1 MQKEELR
8 KRDAEIVELT
18 NETVKSS
25 NEFSKKM
32 ALVEQE
38 RDFLRNEINNLKDNL
53 QRKELDLQDFSKQL
67 RERED
72 RVKSYKQKR
81 KLAEKEATE
90 LRQQRDR
97 LES

>member
-1 MQKEELR
+1 M
-8 KRDAEIVELT
+8 
-18 NETVKSS
+18 
-25 NEFSKKM
+25 
-32 ALVEQE
+32 
-38 RDFLRNEINNLKDNL
+38 RNEINNLKDNL

-90 LRQQRDR
+90 LR
-97 LES
+97 

>member
-32 ALVEQE
+32 ALVE
-38 RDFLRNEINNLKDNL
+38 
-53 QRKELDLQDFSKQL
+53 
-67 RERED
+67 
-72 RVKSYKQKR
+72 
-81 KLAEKEATE
+81 
-90 LRQQRDR
+90 
-97 LES
+97 